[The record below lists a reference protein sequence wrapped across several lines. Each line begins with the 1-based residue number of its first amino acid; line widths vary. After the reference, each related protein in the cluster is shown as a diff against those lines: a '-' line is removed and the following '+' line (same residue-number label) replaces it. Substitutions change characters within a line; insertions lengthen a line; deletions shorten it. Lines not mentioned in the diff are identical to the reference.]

1 MKCYIVDT
9 LEGIFVIDE
18 SGNIVNFRDFDDDY
32 QKIVQFYESIES
44 GIVLNSYKDLLFELK
59 NSGFDEFIFDNKDL
73 ELFTSQKLG
82 LRTHLEKT
90 SLEFKNFR
98 FNLEDQLNK
107 IGLFKKRNNILA
119 KYKKINE
126 EIIKKKVSE
135 AAGQIDIL
143 IIQSIETLD
152 IIKKSLSL
160 FTNRLRE
167 WYGLHFPELTDKVIE
182 DNILLTRMV
191 SVLGKREN
199 YTIEKINKTFNLK
212 DHQIKSLVERASK
225 SMGANIDL
233 NAIQGYA
240 NQILSLNSYRQE
252 LEDYLNELME
262 KSAPNLNSIV
272 GSLIGAKLI
281 AKAGGLKKL
290 AYMPASRIQLLG
302 AEKALYRFLKT
313 GEKRPKHGL
322 IFQWKQIRSSKAWI
336 RGKISRIIAG
346 KIGIASK
353 VDFFSGEFIGDILS
367 KEIEEKIKEIEERYP
382 RPPKTIN
389 AKKLKSIKKSRK
401 KKKIKGRIKYE

>member
-32 QKIVQFYESIES
+32 QKTLQFYESIES

-82 LRTHLEKT
+82 LRTYLEKI
-90 SLEFKNFR
+90 SLEFKNLR
-98 FNLEDQLNK
+98 FNLEDQLKK
-107 IGLFKKRNNILA
+107 IGLFKKRNDILA

-126 EIIKKKVSE
+126 ELIKKKVSE
-135 AAGQIDIL
+135 AAGQIDIV
-143 IIQSIETLD
+143 IIQTIETLD

-167 WYGLHFPELTDKVIE
+167 WYGLHFPELSDKVIE
-182 DNILLTRMV
+182 DNILLARMV
-191 SVLGKREN
+191 SILGKREN
-199 YTIEKINKTFNLK
+199 YTFEKMKKSFNLR
-212 DHQIKSLVERASK
+212 DNQIETLVERASK
-225 SMGANIDL
+225 SMGADIDL

-252 LEDYLNELME
+252 LEDYLSDLME

-322 IFQWKQIRSSKAWI
+322 IFQWKQIRSSKPWI

-346 KIGIASK
+346 KIGIATK

-382 RPPKTIN
+382 RPPKKID
-389 AKKLKSIKKSRK
+389 AKKLKSSRK
-401 KKKIKGRIKYE
+401 SGKKKRTDMR